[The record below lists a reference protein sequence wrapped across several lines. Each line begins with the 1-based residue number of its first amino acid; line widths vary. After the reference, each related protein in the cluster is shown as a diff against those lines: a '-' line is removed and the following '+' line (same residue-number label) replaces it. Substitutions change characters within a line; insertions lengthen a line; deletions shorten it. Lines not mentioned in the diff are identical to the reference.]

1 MHNASNP
8 RFWVIIPA
16 AGSGRRM
23 GNGDRPKQYLPLAGR
38 TVIEWA
44 VAPFL
49 RQEAYERIVVALAAD
64 DPHWRENPLS
74 SHSRVIRAPGGAERA
89 DSVEAGLA
97 ALSGYAHPDD
107 WVLVHDAARPCLA
120 DSDLK
125 LLMDQL
131 TDDPVGGLLAA
142 PVVDTLKRADEH
154 GYVAQTVSRDRL
166 WRALTP
172 QMFRFGVLERAL
184 RFARERAA
192 AVTDDSQA
200 VELLGLRPRLIAS
213 SFDNLKVTTP
223 YDLERAAEV
232 LAARERW

>member
-1 MHNASNP
+1 MHSASNP
-8 RFWVIIPA
+8 HFWVIIPA

-23 GNGDRPKQYLPLAGR
+23 GNGARPKQYLPLAGR

-49 RQEAYERIVVALAAD
+49 RHAAYERIVVALAAD
-64 DPHWRENPLS
+64 DPHWLENPLS
-74 SHSRVIRAPGGAERA
+74 SHPRVMRALGGAERA
-89 DSVEAGLA
+89 ASVEAGLA
-97 ALSGYAHPDD
+97 ALSGLAHPDD

-120 DSDLK
+120 DSDLN
-125 LLMDQL
+125 LLVEQL
-131 TDDPVGGLLAA
+131 AEDPVGGLLAA

-154 GYVAQTVSRDRL
+154 GYVAQTVSRDQL

-213 SFDNLKVTTP
+213 SFENLKVTTP

-232 LAARERW
+232 LAAREQ

>member
-1 MHNASNP
+1 MHSNP

-16 AGSGRRM
+16 AGCGRRM
-23 GNGDRPKQYLPLAGR
+23 GPGNRPKQYLPLAGR

-49 RQEAYERIVVALAAD
+49 SHTAFERIVVALGAD
-64 DPHWRENPLS
+64 DPHWAENPLS
-74 SHSRVIRAPGGAERA
+74 SHPSVIRAPGGAERA
-89 DSVEAGLA
+89 DSVEAGLDA
-97 ALSGYAHPDD
+97 ISGLAHPDD

-120 DSDLK
+120 DADLE
-125 LLMDQL
+125 LLMEQL
-131 TDDPVGGLLAA
+131 ADDPVGGLLAA

-154 GYVAQTVSRDRL
+154 AYVAQTVARDRL

-192 AVTDDSQA
+192 AVTDDAQA

-213 SFDNLKVTTP
+213 SFENLKVTTP
-223 YDLERAAEV
+223 HDLERAAQV
-232 LAARERW
+232 LAARGER

>member
-1 MHNASNP
+1 MHSASNP

-23 GNGDRPKQYLPLAGR
+23 GSGDRPKQYLPLAGR

-49 RQEAYERIVVALAAD
+49 RHTAYERIVVALAAD
-64 DPHWRENPLS
+64 DPHWLESPLS
-74 SHSRVIRAPGGAERA
+74 SHPRVLRAMGGAERA

-97 ALSGYAHPDD
+97 ALSGLARPDD

-120 DSDLK
+120 DSDLQ
-125 LLMDQL
+125 LLTEQL
-131 TDDPVGGLLAA
+131 ADDPVGGLLAA
-142 PVVDTLKRADEH
+142 PVVDTLKHADEH
-154 GYVAQTVSRDRL
+154 GYVAHTVSRDRL

-172 QMFRFGVLERAL
+172 QMFRCGVLERAL
-184 RFARERAA
+184 RFARERTA

-200 VELLGLRPRLIAS
+200 VELLGLRPKLIAS
-213 SFDNLKVTTP
+213 SFENLKVTTS
-223 YDLERAAEV
+223 YDLERAAQV
-232 LAARERW
+232 LAAREH

>member
-1 MHNASNP
+1 MHSASNP
-8 RFWVIIPA
+8 RYWVIIPA
-16 AGSGRRM
+16 AGCGRRM
-23 GNGDRPKQYLPLAGR
+23 GKGDRPKQYLPLAGR
-38 TVIEWA
+38 TVIQWA

-49 RQEAYERIVVALAAD
+49 RQAAFERIIVALAPD
-64 DPHWRENPLS
+64 DPHWLENSLS
-74 SHSRVIRAPGGAERA
+74 SHPRVMRAPGGAERA
-89 DSVEAGLA
+89 DSVEAGLN
-97 ALSGYAHPDD
+97 ALAGLAHADD

-125 LLMDQL
+125 LLMEQL
-131 TDDPVGGLLAA
+131 ADDPVGGLLAA

-213 SFDNLKVTTP
+213 SFENLKVTTP

-232 LAARERW
+232 LAAREH